1 MPLILNTQ
9 DTNKW
14 IDLTDVLVETPRNSF
29 ITDVLGFQ
37 DVYSSQKRIEIRR
50 TKNKNILLG
59 DKNWDERHQTTV
71 GGERDALQLKI
82 PHIPADDAITVND
95 IDGVVQA
102 NSIQEAQGLE
112 SVGAVRAEK
121 MARLMDAHALT
132 KQVARMQLITSGTV
146 YAPNGTMRQS
156 YGDTVNF
163 YTEFGVT
170 RTEHEINLAAGVD
183 PRAAVEAVIQ
193 SVRQAARN
201 GGAFRRMVCLCSTAF
216 FNALWTNAYVTDT
229 VKYQPMRQTL
239 GVLVERPEAA
249 LGLDANYRS
258 LDLWSVV
265 WVDAGDAGYT
275 DPVSGA
281 YVPSIPEGDAYIFP
295 MGLQGLFKTYYA
307 PANKF
312 STINRTSQ
320 GSYWF
325 EYANEKDEMIEI
337 QSEQNFL
344 NATLYPQ
351 AIQRLYLDI

>member
-1 MPLILNTQ
+1 MPLILNSQ
-9 DTNKW
+9 DRNKW
-14 IDLTDVLVETPRNSF
+14 IDLTDVLVETPRNSL

-50 TKNKNILLG
+50 SKNKNILLG
-59 DKNWDERHQTTV
+59 DKNWDERHQASV

-102 NSIQEAQGLE
+102 SSIQEAQGLE
-112 SVGAVRAEK
+112 SVGSVRAEK
-121 MARLMDAHALT
+121 MARLMDAHTLT
-132 KQVARMQLITSGTV
+132 KQVARMQLITTGTV

-156 YGDTVNF
+156 YGDTVNY
-163 YTEFGVT
+163 YTEFGVA
-170 RTEHEINLAAGVD
+170 RTEIGVTLSTGID
-183 PRAAVEAVIQ
+183 PRAQVEEIVK
-193 SVRQAARN
+193 SVRNAARN
-201 GGAFRRMVCLCSTAF
+201 GGGFTRMVALCSTSF
-216 FNALWTNAYVTDT
+216 FNALWMNAYVTDA
-229 VKYQPMRQTL
+229 VKYFQQPQSLAILTGR
-239 GVLVERPEAA
+239 ADNA
-249 LGLDANYRS
+249 LGLDAQYRS
-258 LDLWSVV
+258 LDLWGIV
-265 WVDAGDAGYT
+265 WVDAGAAGYE
-275 DPVSGA
+275 DPATGGFVEM
-281 YVPSIPEGDAYIFP
+281 VPEGDAYVFP

-344 NATLYPQ
+344 NATLFPQ
-351 AIQRLYLDI
+351 AIQRLYLV